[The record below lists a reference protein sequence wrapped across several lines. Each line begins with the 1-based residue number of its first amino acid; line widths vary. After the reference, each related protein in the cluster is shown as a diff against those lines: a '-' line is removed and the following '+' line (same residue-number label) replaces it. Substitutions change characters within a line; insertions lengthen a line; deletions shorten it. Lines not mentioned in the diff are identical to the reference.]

1 MVTNKGQTQVFQN
14 SNSKFCLN
22 ALILSVGKQL
32 FSLFVSQK
40 TFTKYPSENN
50 HSLSGILPG
59 KNDTL

>member
-1 MVTNKGQTQVFQN
+1 MTDKRQIQIFQN

-40 TFTKYPSENN
+40 TFTKYPSQNN
-50 HSLSGILPG
+50 NSLSGILSG